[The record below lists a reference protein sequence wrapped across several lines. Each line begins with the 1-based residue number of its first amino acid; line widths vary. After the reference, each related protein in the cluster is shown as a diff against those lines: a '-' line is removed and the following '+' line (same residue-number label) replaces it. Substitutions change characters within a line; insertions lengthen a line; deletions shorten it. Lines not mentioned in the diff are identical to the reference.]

1 MSGLARL
8 RIDFVCTG
16 NICRSPMGDVVFR
29 ALAGRAG
36 MADRFEVGS
45 RGTHGYHV
53 GDGADPRTIAA
64 LATAGFDGRA
74 HRAARLERSDIERS
88 DLLIAMD
95 RGHRRIM
102 LEMGAPAERV
112 ALMTAYDPERPE
124 DPDVFDPYYSDA
136 RAFDRVLAQVERS
149 CAVLLDELCDSRLE

>member
-1 MSGLARL
+1 MSGLAPF

-29 ALAGRAG
+29 ALA
-36 MADRFEVGS
+36 
-45 RGTHGYHV
+45 
-53 GDGADPRTIAA
+53 I
-64 LATAGFDGRA
+64 AGFDGRA
-74 HRAARLERSDIERS
+74 HRAARLERIDIERS

-149 CAVLLDELCDSRLE
+149 CAVLLDELRDSRLE